1 MACQE
6 SQKLRWAQQLEII
19 DVTPTETL
27 SGAQEVL
34 KHYFGYDNFRPMQ
47 AEIIESIL
55 SGRDTVVLMPTGGGK
70 SVCFQVPAILMRGTA
85 LVVSP
90 LISLMKDQVEALRQN
105 GVRAA
110 FLNSSQDG
118 LTQRQ
123 VEDDLANG
131 SLQLLYVS
139 PERLLAGDTLRVLQR
154 ARINLIAIDEA
165 HCISAWGHDFR
176 PEYTR
181 LASVRDAFGD
191 VPVVA
196 LTATAD
202 KVTRRDIV
210 KQLALRDPA
219 MFVSSFDRPNLDLE
233 VRPGKDRIKQ
243 IISWAKRRPDQSG
256 IVYCLSRKST
266 EMLADKLKA
275 RGINAEPYH
284 AGLHERVRSSVQ
296 ERFVRDELPVVCA
309 TIAFGMGIDKSNVRW
324 VIHYNLPKN
333 LEGFYQEIGRAGRDG
348 GASETLLFYSWADR
362 NLLTDI
368 IRDNN
373 PKTAELQL
381 AKLERMY
388 QYATTVHCRRR
399 LLLTYFGDDMRDN
412 CGHCDVCRNPPQPFD
427 GTKLAQMALSGVART
442 DQRVGQPTLVSIL
455 RGNQTPENA
464 VMGYTDLRTFG
475 AGREVSPR
483 DWHYYIEQLIHQ
495 GLLEVAHDK
504 RNQLRL
510 TPAAEEVLFGQREVQ
525 LVKREVR
532 KEREE
537 AAKKPALTRHKLS
550 GEGQELFQRLR
561 KLRLKLAR
569 ELGKPPYIIFNDTS
583 LEEMSILQPT
593 DTGSLKLVSGV
604 GDHKLQAYG
613 DAFLKEIRDFIYEND
628 TAA

>member
-1 MACQE
+1 MA
-6 SQKLRWAQQLEII
+6 SAYTQQRI
-19 DVTPTETL
+19 DVLHTETL

-34 KHYFGYDNFRPMQ
+34 KHYFGYDAFRPMQ

-70 SVCFQVPAILMRGTA
+70 SICFQVPAILMRGTA
-85 LVVSP
+85 LVISP

-105 GVRAA
+105 GVKAA
-110 FLNSSQDG
+110 FLNSSLSG
-118 LTQRQ
+118 LEQRQ
-123 VEDDLANG
+123 VEDDLASGN
-131 SLQLLYVS
+131 LQLLYIS
-139 PERLLAGDTLRVLQR
+139 PERLLAGHTVSVIQR
-154 ARINLIAIDEA
+154 AKINLIAIDEA

-176 PEYTR
+176 PEYTK
-181 LASVRDAFGD
+181 LGAVRDAFGD
-191 VPVVA
+191 VPMVA

-210 KQLALRDPA
+210 KQLGLRDPNL
-219 MFVSSFDRPNLDLE
+219 FVSSFDRPNLDLE

-243 IISWAKRRPDQSG
+243 IINWAKRRPDQSG

-348 GASETLLFYSWADR
+348 GAAETLLFYSWADR
-362 NLLTDI
+362 TLLGDI

-399 LLLTYFGDDMRDN
+399 LLLTYFGDDFRDN
-412 CGHCDVCRNPPQPFD
+412 CGHCDICRNPPTPFD
-427 GTKLAQMALSGVART
+427 GTRIAQMALSGVART
-442 DQRVGQPTLVSIL
+442 DQRISQPTLVAIL
-455 RGNQTPENA
+455 RGSQSPEIA
-464 VMGYTDLRTFG
+464 MMGYADLRTFG
-475 AGREVSPR
+475 AGREVAVR

-495 GLLEVAHDK
+495 GLLEVAHDR
-504 RNQLRL
+504 RNQLKL
-510 TPAAEEVLFGQREVQ
+510 TPAAEDVLFGERTVQ
-525 LVKREVR
+525 LVKREVK

-537 AAKKPALTRHKLS
+537 AAKKPALTRHKLTGKS
-550 GEGQELFQRLR
+550 QDLFQRLR

-569 ELGKPPYIIFNDTS
+569 EMGKPPYVIFNDTS

-593 DTGSLKLVSGV
+593 DAGSMKLISGV
-604 GDHKLQAYG
+604 GDHKLRAYG
-613 DAFLKEIRDFIYEND
+613 DVFLKEIRDFVYEQG
-628 TAA
+628 